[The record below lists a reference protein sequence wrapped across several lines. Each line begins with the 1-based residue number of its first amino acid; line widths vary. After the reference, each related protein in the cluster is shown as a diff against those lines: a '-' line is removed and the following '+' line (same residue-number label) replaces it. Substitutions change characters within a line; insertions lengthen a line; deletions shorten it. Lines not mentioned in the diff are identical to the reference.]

1 MSAISAAP
9 AGAPVPAPAPA
20 AGHLV
25 ARADVEDFLYR
36 EARLLDTGRFEDW
49 YALFTPDALYWVPA
63 GRDDIDPARHLSI
76 IHDDMKALSLR
87 IKRLRSGHAYAQDPA
102 SKVHRVVSNVEV
114 REFDEA
120 AQMLQVH
127 SVMLLVELARRRQTI
142 HSARCEFTLQRVEGA
157 WMIVRKKVN
166 LLKNGQVL
174 DNTPFLI

>member
-1 MSAISAAP
+1 MSSMATPIAS
-9 AGAPVPAPAPA
+9 
-20 AGHLV
+20 
-25 ARADVEDFLYR
+25 RADIEDFLYR

-49 YALFTPDALYWVPA
+49 HELFTPDALYWVPA

-87 IKRLRSGHAYAQDPA
+87 IRRLRSGHAYAQDPA
-102 SKVHRVVSNVEV
+102 SKVHRLVSNVEV
-114 REFDEA
+114 GDFDEA
-120 AQMLQVH
+120 AQLLQVH

-142 HSARCEFTLQRVEGA
+142 HSARCEFNLRRVDGA
-157 WMIVRKKVN
+157 WKIQRKKVN